1 MGTALES
8 VRFGARLA
16 EQKSGGKLCAHNC
29 PSPVALESCRGI
41 TAAQKNKPIMTYRS
55 CQNIL
60 LIGSLLLLLDVLFLP
75 SLVEKWGAVDRVGGL
90 PQLNTPTVAA
100 AKIVKVWVYK
110 KTGLYFCPDSKV
122 YGKAKPGVYMSQEKA
137 LGRGYRPAGGDPC
150 R

>member
-1 MGTALES
+1 MCTQLS
-8 VRFGARLA
+8 LARRAGVL
-16 EQKSGGKLCAHNC
+16 Q
-29 PSPVALESCRGI
+29 GI
-41 TAAQKNKPIMTYRS
+41 QAAQKNKPIMTYRS

-90 PQLNTPTVAA
+90 PQLNTPTVTAA
-100 AKIVKVWVYK
+100 TIVKVWVHK
-110 KTGLYFCPDSKV
+110 KTGLYFCPDSKP
-122 YGKAKPGVYMSQEKA
+122 YGKAKPGVYMTQEKA